1 MKKIFLALSFTSL
14 FAVADTTTL
23 TVEGMH
29 CGGCKKMI
37 SEKVCEDAALKPSFE
52 SCKVSITD
60 SKKQTG
66 KIEIVTKKDAKLDL
80 AKIKEGV
87 KAAGDDY
94 KVTKEETK

>member
-1 MKKIFLALSFTSL
+1 MKTIFLTISLTSL
-14 FAVADTTTL
+14 LAAADTTTL

-37 SEKVCEDAALKPSFE
+37 SEKVCEDETLKATIE
-52 SCKVSITD
+52 SCKVTLTD
-60 SKKQTG
+60 AKKQTG

-80 AKIKEGV
+80 TKV
-87 KAAGDDY
+87 KAGVTAAGDY